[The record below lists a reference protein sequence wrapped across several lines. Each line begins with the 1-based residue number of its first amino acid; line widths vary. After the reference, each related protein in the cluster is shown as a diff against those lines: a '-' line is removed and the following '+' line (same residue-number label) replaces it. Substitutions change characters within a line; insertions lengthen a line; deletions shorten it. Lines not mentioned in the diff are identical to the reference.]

1 MRELKDERSIGEL
14 VGQLSQDMALLVR
27 QEMQLAKTEINEK
40 VTRAVRDVTSL
51 VAGGLVAYL
60 AMLTLVATLI
70 LVLHE
75 GAGLAAWLAALI
87 VTAILAIAGFVL
99 LRGALRNLKRI
110 DPTPRRTVE
119 TIKDDI
125 QWAKEQP

>member
-1 MRELKDERSIGEL
+1 MRELKEERSIGEL
-14 VGQLSQDMALLVR
+14 LGQLSQDMALLVR
-27 QEMQLAKTEINEK
+27 QEMELAKTEINEK
-40 VTRAVRDVTSL
+40 LTRAVREVTSL

-60 AMLTLVATLI
+60 GMLTLVATLI

-75 GAGLAAWLAALI
+75 GAGLAAWVAGLI
-87 VTAILAIAGFVL
+87 VTAILAIAGFIL
-99 LRGALRNLKRI
+99 LRGALRGLKRI